1 MLLSPQRLT
10 TSSLRRCSHIATQ
23 FRGLRRLL
31 KNAWYDHGVHSNA
44 TNELGMGATTAAG
57 TSTESRALT

>member
-10 TSSLRRCSHIATQ
+10 TSALGRCSHIATQ
-23 FRGLRRLL
+23 LRGLRRLL

-44 TNELGMGATTAAG
+44 TSEFGTGATFAEGA
-57 TSTESRALT
+57 STRSRALT